1 MALSPQ
7 DQQTLQAFFEFCK
20 THQYDNIG
28 YPTAA
33 DFNYQELEKFWQ
45 FSFNNCGDW
54 AETSNYR
61 LNTFQFEKEVMAYF
75 ADKFNIPF
83 SESWG
88 YVTNGGTEG
97 NMYSCYLARELFPNG
112 ILYFSED
119 THYSVAKIVRLLRI
133 EHRVVKSL
141 PNGEMDYDD
150 LQQHIESNGR
160 ANPIVFA
167 NIGTTLYGAIDDL
180 GKIKEVLGNAGFRRE
195 EYYLHA
201 DAAFHGMIL
210 PFVDAPQQFSFSD
223 DIDSIS
229 VSGHKMI
236 GAPIPCG
243 IVLTKKTYVD
253 NISVAVDYIAAID
266 KTITGSRNGLTP
278 LMMWHAIKSSTEQEK
293 ELRVKRCL
301 RLAEYAVEKLKSKG
315 VPAWLNPNSV
325 IVVFPTPTEAVWRKY
340 GLANSAKHAHLIIT
354 GHMIENTAL
363 LDQLI
368 DDVAEDRNEMVV
380 NYNEI

>member
-1 MALSPQ
+1 MSLSPQ
-7 DQQTLQAFFEFCK
+7 DQKTLQEFFDYCK
-20 THQYDNIG
+20 THQYNNIG
-28 YPTAA
+28 YPVAA
-33 DFNYQELEKFWQ
+33 DFNYKELEAFWQ

-61 LNTFQFEKEVMAYF
+61 LNTFHFEKEVMAYF
-75 ADKFNIPF
+75 ADKFQLPF
-83 SESWG
+83 DDAWG

-97 NMYSCYLARELFPNG
+97 NMYGCYLAREMFPKG

-141 PNGEMDYDD
+141 PNGEMDYHD
-150 LQQHIESNGR
+150 LEKHIASNGK
-160 ANPIVFA
+160 ANPIIFA
-167 NIGTTLYGAIDDL
+167 NIGTTLYGATDDL
-180 GKIKEVLGNAGFRRE
+180 VKIKRILSNAGFQRE
-195 EYYLHA
+195 EYYLHV

-210 PFVDAPQQFSFSD
+210 PFVDTPQPYCFSD

-243 IVLTKKTYVD
+243 IVLTKKSYVE
-253 NISVAVDYIAAID
+253 NISVAVDYIVAID

-301 RLAEYAVEKLKSKG
+301 RLAEYAVEKLQSKG
-315 VPAWLNPNSV
+315 VAAWRNPNSV

-354 GHMIENTAL
+354 GHMIDNTDL
-363 LDQLI
+363 LEQLI
-368 DDVAEDRNEMVV
+368 EDVAEDIPKLQPMCS
-380 NYNEI
+380 